1 MPEFTHH
8 ASDNAAL
15 VTPPTGQPALGEAL
29 AVLQERTTQILNAID
44 DGIYFLDAE
53 GRTIFL
59 NEASQRMLG
68 YTNREALG
76 VSMHQLTHHHYADGS
91 VFPVEECP
99 ILSSVTDAVQQRVG
113 GDIFW
118 TKSGRPLPVD
128 YTSIPIKEGR
138 KVTGVVVTFRDMSD
152 QQRAEEQTTRL
163 ARERAARA
171 EVEAAREALRASEAR
186 YRFLA
191 EAIPVQIWTA
201 TPDGALDYVTQRV
214 ADYFGVTVEQVLGA
228 GWRDVIHPDDLP
240 QAVERW
246 THSLGTGEPYEVEF
260 RLRGAD
266 GQYRWHIARALPQ
279 FDESG
284 KVVRWFG
291 TNTDIVE
298 QKRLEI
304 QLRRERTT

>member
-1 MPEFTHH
+1 MSEFKHQF
-8 ASDNAAL
+8 SDTAAL
-15 VTPPTGQPALGEAL
+15 VTPPTGQPAVGEAL
-29 AVLQERTTQILNAID
+29 AALQGRTTQILNAID
-44 DGIYFLDAE
+44 DGIYFLDTE

-76 VSMHQLTHHHYADGS
+76 MSMHELTHHHYADGS

-118 TKSGRPLPVD
+118 TKSGKPLPVD

-138 KVTGVVVTFRDMSD
+138 RVTGVVVTFRDISD
-152 QQRAEEQTTRL
+152 QQRVEEQATRL
-163 ARERAARA
+163 TKERAART
-171 EVEAAREALRASEAR
+171 EVEATREALRASEAR

-191 EAIPVQIWTA
+191 EAIPVQVWTA

-214 ADYFGVTVEQVLGA
+214 ADYFGLTVDQVLGA
-228 GWRDVIHPDDLP
+228 GWQHVIHPDDLP

-246 THSLGTGEPYEVEF
+246 THSLTTGEPYEVEF

-266 GQYRWHIARALPQ
+266 DQYRWHIARALPQ

-284 KVVRWFG
+284 KVVHWFG
-291 TNTDIVE
+291 TNTDIE
-298 QKRLEI
+298 DQKRLEN
-304 QLRRERTT
+304 QLRQERPT

>member
-1 MPEFTHH
+1 MPDFKHQS
-8 ASDNAAL
+8 SDTAAL
-15 VTPPTGQPALGEAL
+15 VTPPTGQPVVGEAL
-29 AVLQERTTQILNAID
+29 AALQGRTTQILNAID
-44 DGIYFLDAE
+44 DGIYFLDTE

-76 VSMHQLTHHHYADGS
+76 MSMHELTHHHYADGS

-118 TKSGRPLPVD
+118 TKSGKPLPVD

-138 KVTGVVVTFRDMSD
+138 RVTGVVVTFRDISD
-152 QQRAEEQTTRL
+152 QQRVEEQATRL
-163 ARERAARA
+163 TSERAART

-214 ADYFGVTVEQVLGA
+214 ADYFGVTTDEVLGA
-228 GWRDVIHPDDLP
+228 GWQHVIHPDDLP
-240 QAVERW
+240 QAVEHW
-246 THSLGTGEPYEVEF
+246 KHSLSTGEPYEVEF

-266 GQYRWHIARALPQ
+266 GEYRWHIARALPQ

-284 KVVRWFG
+284 KVVHWFG
-291 TNTDIVE
+291 TNTDIE
-298 QKRLEI
+298 AQKRLQRQPDET
-304 QLRRERTT
+304 RPT